1 MPIILLSKSD
11 EEYLQKCA
19 TQLNF
24 AYGIIIGQKAEP
36 GKYVIVH
43 LAKNGEEEI
52 DFPVSSKDGTP
63 AHGPQKVEDIDLQA
77 LSNQWLSAIK
87 MIPGSFNILGIFV
100 TGIRKDYIDEQSEEF
115 KTAKRLFYDMHNLL
129 NQSHQFKSTDQDNT
143 EYLYLAYS
151 SASKKAICKMYN
163 YVTNGGTFSAM
174 DCRFVE
180 KPFEWH
186 TFECNYEL
194 DDVFP
199 ILDSDEKI
207 NIETQFQ
214 RTIDTVRKQL
224 SASEIFIQNENVEN
238 NQILETF
245 VKQKRHAG
253 IVKFQTNEDCFKAT
267 IYLPVKCQHNN
278 NTAALATTTSNSIN
292 VNPVQVKEFN
302 GIIRLNGVISSR
314 VWCNPKTTLG
324 DVKRFIRDDI
334 LRSLMARIQ
343 VYCDGLTEPNISSD
357 AIFISEPPRRVYFN
371 VHATEHSK
379 MPIQFSEYIFRGE
392 TPTVAA
398 AQAKHILDLDVA
410 ASSIVADLEGLPE
423 DDSFSD
429 TSFEMHTTKQHRLKM
444 AEQSASNR
452 DLTRTM
458 YMLGISVALLVLI
471 IAVVVH
477 YFFK

>member
-1 MPIILLSKSD
+1 MPMILLSKSD

-19 TQLNF
+19 TQMNF

-52 DFPVSSKDGTP
+52 DFPILNQEEGAAS
-63 AHGPQKVEDIDLQA
+63 HGPQKVEDIDLQA
-77 LSNQWLSAIK
+77 LSNQWLSAHK

-100 TGIRKDYIDEQSEEF
+100 TGIRKDHIDEQSEEF

-129 NQSHQFKSTDQDNT
+129 NQSHQFKSTEHENT

-151 SASKKAICKMYN
+151 SASKKAIGKMYN
-163 YVTNGGTFSAM
+163 YVTNGGSFSPM

-180 KPFEWH
+180 KPFDWL
-186 TFECNYEL
+186 TFESSYEL

-199 ILDSDEKI
+199 ILDSDTEKI

-214 RTIDTVRKQL
+214 ATIETVRKHL
-224 SASEIFIQNENVEN
+224 AASEIFIQNENVEN
-238 NQILETF
+238 NQILETY
-245 VKQKRHAG
+245 VKQKRQG
-253 IVKFQTNEDCFKAT
+253 GGKFQTNEEGFKAT
-267 IYLPVKCQHNN
+267 IYLPVKCQANK
-278 NTAALATTTSNSIN
+278 S

-302 GIIRLNGVISSR
+302 GTIRLHGVISSR
-314 VWCNPKTTLG
+314 VWCNPKNTMG
-324 DVKRFIRDDI
+324 DVKRFIREDI

-371 VHATEHSK
+371 VNTSTTGSSGAN
-379 MPIQFSEYIFRGE
+379 IQFSEYIFRGE

-398 AQAKHILDLDVA
+398 AQAKQILDLDIA
-410 ASSIVADLEGLPE
+410 TSSIVGDVESLPD

-429 TSFEMHTTKQHRLKM
+429 TSFELQTAKQQLLKL
-444 AEQSASNR
+444 AEESASKR

-471 IAVVVH
+471 ISIVMH

>member
-52 DFPVSSKDGTP
+52 DFPVVNQEDGAP

-77 LSNQWLSAIK
+77 LSNQWLSANK

-100 TGIRKDYIDEQSEEF
+100 TGIQKEHIDEQSEEF

-129 NQSHQFKSTDQDNT
+129 NQSHQFKSTEHDNT

-163 YVTNGGTFSAM
+163 YVTNGGSFAPM
-174 DCRFVE
+174 DYRFVE

-186 TFECNYEL
+186 AFESSYEL
-194 DDVFP
+194 DDIFP
-199 ILDSDEKI
+199 ILDSDSEKI
-207 NIETQFQ
+207 NIESQFQ
-214 RTIDTVRKQL
+214 ATIETVRKQL
-224 SASEIFIQNENVEN
+224 AASEIFIQNENVED
-238 NQILETF
+238 NQILETY
-245 VKQKRHAG
+245 VKQKRQG
-253 IVKFQTNEDCFKAT
+253 GNKFQTNEDCFKAT
-267 IYLPVKCQHNN
+267 IYLPVKCQDHKVLP
-278 NTAALATTTSNSIN
+278 T
-292 VNPVQVKEFN
+292 VKVKEFN
-302 GIIRLNGVISSR
+302 GTIRLHGVISSR

-324 DVKRFIRDDI
+324 DVKRFIREDI

-343 VYCDGLTEPNISSD
+343 VYCDGLTEPNISND

-371 VHATEHSK
+371 VNTSSSNTTGTN
-379 MPIQFSEYIFRGE
+379 IQFSEYIFRGE

-398 AQAKHILDLDVA
+398 AQAKQILDLDIA
-410 ASSIVADLEGLPE
+410 TSSIVGDVESLPE

-429 TSFEMHTTKQHRLKM
+429 SSFELQTAKQQLLKL
-444 AEQSASNR
+444 AEETASKR

-458 YMLGISVALLVLI
+458 YMLGIAVALLVLI
-471 IAVVVH
+471 ISILMH